1 MVRRVTLGAGALS
14 AAAEGDQR
22 VRANLEALRR
32 HNTEVVLPAVAIAE
46 STTGEGTRDAR
57 VNLVIRGCQV
67 ASTTEL
73 IARRAGALRY
83 RARRPDATVDAIV
96 VATAELVG
104 GGALLTFDREDCTA
118 LAENT
123 SVRVEGP

>member
-1 MVRRVTLGAGALS
+1 MTLDAGALS

-32 HNTEVVLPAVAIAE
+32 HNAEVVLPAVVIAE
-46 STTGEGTRDAR
+46 STTGDGPRDAR

-73 IARRAGALRY
+73 IARRAGALRC

-104 GGALLTFDREDCTA
+104 GGALLTFDLEDCTA
-118 LAENT
+118 LAEGT
-123 SVRVEGP
+123 SVRVEQP